1 MQADGALSLHGK
13 PTDRPLQ
20 KLLSTPG
27 DVRALW
33 RFKIQKDSETQGDW
47 GSSRSW
53 KRSNLLYPHSRLDEK
68 PWSEWSSS
76 DIVLKE
82 KTGFTKEDFEFIFTL
97 CKDNL
102 TGFHGNEFAM
112 GTIRLEA
119 RHSCHA
125 IISFFSLLCLCGRI
139 QQKNSWHMTLIPR
152 NKPSQTPFRES
163 ILFFTNAWILSFGCQ
178 NTRRHVLTPRPSLV
192 CNWLWTQHQHL
203 FQSLKIML
211 IASYTSTLRRNP
223 HLMPWKLKLR

>member
-1 MQADGALSLHGK
+1 MKNLGRSGLPVTLFSKKRLDLPKKTLSLSSLYVK
-13 PTDRPLQ
+13 IT
-20 KLLSTPG
+20 LLVSME
-27 DVRALW
+27 R
-33 RFKIQKDSETQGDW
+33 
-47 GSSRSW
+47 
-53 KRSNLLYPHSRLDEK
+53 
-68 PWSEWSSS
+68 
-76 DIVLKE
+76 
-82 KTGFTKEDFEFIFTL
+82 
-97 CKDNL
+97 
-102 TGFHGNEFAM
+102 NEFAM